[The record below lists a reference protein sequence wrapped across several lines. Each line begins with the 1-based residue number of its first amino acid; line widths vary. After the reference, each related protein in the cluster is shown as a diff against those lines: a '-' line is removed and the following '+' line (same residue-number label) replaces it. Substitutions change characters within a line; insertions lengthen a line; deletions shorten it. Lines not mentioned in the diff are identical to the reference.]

1 MRRTML
7 LTVATSVMLLS
18 SCESKFS
25 KLTKDAAKDTR
36 DYIDAYNSATSAEE
50 VRAIERDWKA
60 KGDYY
65 EQEFKKIDNETSIKE
80 KQKFMQNE
88 EYKNLGD
95 EMKKARRDA
104 RNRFK

>member
-18 SCESKFS
+18 GCESKFS

-50 VRAIERDWKA
+50 VRAIERDWKE

-65 EQEFKKIDNETSIKE
+65 EREYEKISNETSIKE
-80 KQKFMQNE
+80 KQEMMQNE
-88 EYKNLGD
+88 EYKGLRD
-95 EMKKARRDA
+95 EFKKARRDA